1 MIAFDPASFRDPSGR
16 LFRHDGAIFRTA
28 SPEALASL
36 HAARSSGLLD
46 DLERQGLFVPIT
58 IVKSEEA
65 SLSTADV
72 GEYVIRQAQLPLV
85 TYSYEWSFS
94 MLRDAALV
102 TLRAL
107 ESALSRGYVL
117 KDATSFNVVF
127 EGTVPRLVDVHSL
140 EPRKEGTLWA
150 GYAQFC
156 RAFLFPLFMTSYRGM
171 DARPLLLTGL
181 GEIPVD
187 VVAPLFRLRDRLK
200 PGVLTN
206 VAIQASLE
214 RRFGGRAEDVG
225 KAGAGIKYPVA
236 AVVSQVRK
244 LRGIVEKLPLPSGD
258 EWSSYVETHTYDDE
272 GVRVKEGF
280 VRAGIEKLA
289 PATILDLGTNTGQ
302 YARLARATGARVV
315 AVDISAASIDALY
328 RKAGADTGLSPLVAD
343 LTKPTPAVGWRL
355 IERKSLLD
363 RLRGDFGLAL
373 ALIHH
378 LRISGGIPLSEA
390 LALLT
395 SLTTAG
401 VVEWVGRDDSMVR
414 RLLALR
420 PDVYDDYTQPQFEA
434 LLARHARIESQVTL
448 PGGQRTLYLWTR
460 ERT

>member
-1 MIAFDPASFRDPSGR
+1 
-16 LFRHDGAIFRTA
+16 
-28 SPEALASL
+28 
-36 HAARSSGLLD
+36 
-46 DLERQGLFVPIT
+46 
-58 IVKSEEA
+58 
-65 SLSTADV
+65 
-72 GEYVIRQAQLPLV
+72 
-85 TYSYEWSFS
+85 

-107 ESALSRGYVL
+107 ESALARGYVL

-127 EGTVPRLVDVHSL
+127 DGTVPRLVDVHSL

-156 RAFLFPLFMTSYRGM
+156 RAFLFPLFMASYRGM
-171 DARPLLLTGL
+171 DARPLLLSGL

-225 KAGAGIKYPVA
+225 KAGASIKYPVA
-236 AVVSQVRK
+236 AVVAQVRK
-244 LRGIVEKLPLPSGD
+244 LRGIVEKLPLPAGD
-258 EWSSYVETHTYDDE
+258 EWSSYVQTHTYDDE
-272 GVRVKEGF
+272 GVKAKEGF

-289 PATILDLGTNTGQ
+289 PATVLDLGTNTGQ

-328 RKAGADTGLSPLVAD
+328 RTAGADTRLSPLVAD
-343 LTKPTPAVGWRL
+343 LTKPTPAIGWRL

-378 LRISGGIPLSEA
+378 LRISGGIPLSEGA
-390 LALLT
+390 RPADLAHH
-395 SLTTAG
+395 
-401 VVEWVGRDDSMVR
+401 VGRGRVGGPR
-414 RLLALR
+414 RLDGQAPAGAAARRLRRLHTAAVRGAAGAPR
-420 PDVYDDYTQPQFEA
+420 PDRVAAHAARRPAHAVPVDA
-434 LLARHARIESQVTL
+434 LSAGTNARSNRHDARYSTD
-448 PGGQRTLYLWTR
+448 
-460 ERT
+460 

>member
-28 SPEALASL
+28 SAEALASL
-36 HAARSSGLLD
+36 QAARSSGLLD
-46 DLERQGLFVPIT
+46 ALEQQGLFVPIT
-58 IVKSEEA
+58 IVRSEDA
-65 SLSTADV
+65 GLPAADA

-107 ESALSRGYVL
+107 ELALARGYVL

-127 EGTVPRLVDVHSL
+127 EGTVPRLVDAHSL

-156 RAFLFPLFMTSYRGM
+156 RAFLFPLFMTSYRGI
-171 DARPLLLTGL
+171 DARPLLLSGL

-187 VVAPLFRLRDRLK
+187 VVAPLFRWRDRLK

-225 KAGAGIKYPVA
+225 KAGAGIKYPIA
-236 AVVSQVRK
+236 AVVAQVRK
-244 LRGIVEKLPLPSGD
+244 LRGIVERLPLPSGD

-272 GVRVKEGF
+272 GVRAKEGF
-280 VRAGIEKLA
+280 VRAGVEKLA
-289 PATILDLGTNTGQ
+289 PATVLDLGTNTGQ
-302 YARLARATGARVV
+302 YARLARAAGARVV

-328 RKAGADTGLSPLVAD
+328 RTAGADTNISPLVAD
-343 LTKPTPAVGWRL
+343 LTKPTPAIGWRL

-390 LALLT
+390 LGQLT
-395 SLTTAG
+395 CLTRSG
-401 VVEWVGRDDSMVR
+401 VVEWVGRDDSMVK

-434 LLARHARIESQVTL
+434 LLARHARIEAQLTL
-448 PGGQRTLYLWTR
+448 PGGHRTLYLWSKG
-460 ERT
+460 

>member
-1 MIAFDPASFRDPSGR
+1 MIAFDPASFRDPLGR

-28 SPEALASL
+28 STEALVNL
-36 HAARSSGLLD
+36 RAARASGLLD
-46 DLERQGLFVPIT
+46 DLEQQGLFVPTT
-58 IVKSEEA
+58 IIKSEDA
-65 SLSTADV
+65 GLSPADA
-72 GEYVIRQAQLPLV
+72 GELVIRQAQLPLV

-107 ESALSRGYVL
+107 ELALKRGYVL

-127 EGTVPRLVDVHSL
+127 DGTVPRLVDVHSL

-156 RAFLFPLFMTSYRGM
+156 RAFLFPLFMTSYRGI
-171 DARPLLLTGL
+171 DARPLLLSGL

-206 VAIQASLE
+206 VVIQASLE

-225 KAGAGIKYPVA
+225 KAGASIKYPVSAIA
-236 AVVSQVRK
+236 AQVGK

-258 EWSSYVETHTYDDE
+258 EWTSYVETHTYDDE
-272 GVRVKEGF
+272 GVKAKEGF
-280 VRAGIEKLA
+280 VRAGIEQLA
-289 PATILDLGTNTGQ
+289 PATVLDLGTNTGQ
-302 YARLARATGARVV
+302 YARLTRATGARVV
-315 AVDISAASIDALY
+315 AVDISVASIDALY
-328 RKAGADTGLSPLVAD
+328 RTAGADTNLSPLVAD
-343 LTKPTPAVGWRL
+343 LTKPTPPIGWRL
-355 IERKSLLD
+355 IERKALLD

-378 LRISGGIPLSEA
+378 LRISGGIPLSEV
-390 LALLT
+390 LGLLT
-395 SLTTAG
+395 SLTPAG
-401 VVEWVGRDDSMVR
+401 VIEWVGRDDSMVK

-434 LLARHARIESQVTL
+434 LLACHARIESQLTL
-448 PGGQRTLYLWTR
+448 PGGQRTLYLWSR
-460 ERT
+460 I

>member
-1 MIAFDPASFRDPSGR
+1 MLAFDPASFRDPSGR

-36 HAARSSGLLD
+36 RTARSSGLLD
-46 DLERQGLFVPIT
+46 DLEQQGLFVPIT
-58 IVKSEEA
+58 IVSSEDA
-65 SLSTADV
+65 GLVPADV

-102 TLRAL
+102 TLRVL
-107 ESALSRGYVL
+107 ESSLARGYVL

-127 EGTVPRLVDVHSL
+127 DGTVPRLVDVHSL
-140 EPRKEGTLWA
+140 EPRKAGSLWA

-156 RAFLFPLFMTSYRGM
+156 RAFLFPLFMMSYRGM
-171 DARPLLLTGL
+171 DARPLLLSGL

-225 KAGAGIKYPVA
+225 KAGASIKYPVA
-236 AVVSQVRK
+236 AVVARVRK

-258 EWSSYVETHTYDDE
+258 AWTTYVETHTYDDQS
-272 GVRVKEGF
+272 VSAKEAF
-280 VRAGIEKLA
+280 VRAGIETRA
-289 PATILDLGTNTGQ
+289 PATVLDLGTNTGQ

-328 RKAGADTGLSPLVAD
+328 RKAGADTNISPLVAD
-343 LTKPTPAVGWRL
+343 LTKPTPAIGWRL
-355 IERKSLLD
+355 IERRSLLD

-373 ALIHH
+373 ALVHH
-378 LRISGGIPLSEA
+378 LRISGGIPLSEV
-390 LALLT
+390 LGLLT
-395 SLTTAG
+395 SLTTSG
-401 VVEWVGRDDSMVR
+401 VVEWVGRDDSMVK

-434 LLARHARIESQVTL
+434 LLARHARIESQLSL
-448 PGGQRTLYLWTR
+448 PGGHRTLYLWKRDGT
-460 ERT
+460 